1 MKNTAK
7 RKALILIPIAMFI
20 IAASQ
25 IFSQFVAL
33 TDITKG
39 LSIGI
44 GIGLLLTALI
54 FRNFKAA

>member
-1 MKNTAK
+1 MKKTAK

-20 IAASQ
+20 VAASN
-25 IFSQFVAL
+25 IGSQFLVL

-44 GIGLLLTALI
+44 GIGLLLTALT
-54 FRNFKAA
+54 FGNFKSA

>member
-1 MKNTAK
+1 MKKTAK

-39 LSIGI
+39 IGI